1 MRLFNPQKPTWK
13 TSCFVFKVGC
23 VSDCFFGW
31 VPQLPVTSFLVKFV
45 AYKLP
50 VTTRFQNIISY
61 QYLYITI
68 LNGKSYEIMQLILIQ
83 GVKTTRL
90 FPWCNW
96 LLRQI
101 KNPINTNPIDWLL
114 QIFHSTKVD
123 HLSTSSDVT
132 TRLELTA
139 Q

>member
-1 MRLFNPQKPTWK
+1 MCVRL
-13 TSCFVFKVGC
+13 
-23 VSDCFFGW
+23 FFGW

-50 VTTRFQNIISY
+50 VTARFQNIISY

-101 KNPINTNPIDWLL
+101 KNPINTNPIDSANFKLYTVCSLSNELL

-123 HLSTSSDVT
+123 HLSTSSDVP